1 MKKLLLLAI
10 AVTLSPFAYANDAA
24 ETTHDVRVEA
34 RNLGKGPDGKEII
47 HYKPI
52 DFKHSH
58 ANHPHNEEAKKLL
71 APGPDAAKHDA
82 KVAAAKP
89 SLHTLRMTTKN
100 GPDGKLLTSSTIVGH
115 DDPKNPNN
123 DKVATLFN
131 CDGLISICGGTGLP
145 SLSFFSASN

>member
-1 MKKLLLLAI
+1 MKKLLLLTI
-10 AVTLSPFAYANDAA
+10 AVTFSFFAYANEAT
-24 ETTHDVRVEA
+24 ETTHDVRIEA

-58 ANHPHNEEAKKLL
+58 ANHSHNEEAKKLL

-89 SLHTLRMTTKN
+89 SFHTLRMTTKK
-100 GPDGKLLTSSTIVGH
+100 GPDGKVTTSSKVIGH
-115 DDPKNPNN
+115 DNSDSEDNE
-123 DKVATLFN
+123 KVETLFSS
-131 CDGLISICGGTGLP
+131 SIFSNLGSHIKP
-145 SLSFFSASN
+145 ALSYFGASN